1 MKLTSIVPVFMALAL
16 WLGFASA
23 DEYFIV
29 GSEGFVPGSNVDYF
43 NTYGCGGAYI
53 GSGAGALVAPV
64 HLPQGAT
71 VTEFKVFFDDNSQ
84 YDMTVY
90 LDSQKM
96 TLCGYSS
103 LAMVNSAG
111 ISGYGSA
118 IDNTISSPVIDNTQ
132 KSYLIYAFTN
142 SSSSDLK
149 IKGALV
155 TYTTET
161 TEPTSSTSDPWV
173 AIDDL
178 GRMHYFV
185 IGADH
190 ALWDNMGGSWY
201 YLGGYITSNPCA
213 VPRPDDPNHIV
224 IAIRAGDGS
233 LYIYDLNTVSM
244 TGGWIG
250 LGGSISSAPFAMDAV
265 SYLSTSVRGDD
276 GALWENGIP
285 LWDPGAASWTGHG
298 GLISGGP
305 SAGLAEGA
313 AEGGNFSLVEEDGL
327 MVLRETA

>member
-53 GSGAGALVAPV
+53 ASGSGALVAPV

-71 VTEFKVFFDDNSQ
+71 VTEFKVFFYDNSQ
-84 YDMTVY
+84 FDMTVY

-96 TLCGYSS
+96 ALCGYSS
-103 LAMVNSAG
+103 MAMVNSAG

-118 IDNTISSPVIDNTQ
+118 IDNTISSPIIDNTQ
-132 KSYLIYAFTN
+132 KSYHIYAFTN

-149 IKGALV
+149 IKGALIK
-155 TYTTET
+155 YTMP
-161 TEPTSSTSDPWV
+161 PTLSTPDPWI
-173 AIDDL
+173 AIDGM
-178 GRMHYFV
+178 GRMHFFV
-185 IGADH
+185 IGQDH
-190 ALWDNMGGSWY
+190 ALWDNMGGNWY
-201 YLGGYITSNPCA
+201 PLGGYILSNPCA
-213 VPRPDDPNHIV
+213 VQRPDDPNHIV
-224 IAIRAGDGS
+224 IAVKAGDGS
-233 LYIYDLNTVSM
+233 LYINDLNTLSM
-244 TGGWIG
+244 TGVWVG

-265 SYLSTSVRGDD
+265 SYLSTSVRGAD

-298 GLISGGP
+298 GLISGAP
-305 SAGLAEGA
+305 SAAFADEMAEYD
-313 AEGGNFSLVEEDGL
+313 NSSLVEEEGR
-327 MVLRETA
+327 MVFNEPA